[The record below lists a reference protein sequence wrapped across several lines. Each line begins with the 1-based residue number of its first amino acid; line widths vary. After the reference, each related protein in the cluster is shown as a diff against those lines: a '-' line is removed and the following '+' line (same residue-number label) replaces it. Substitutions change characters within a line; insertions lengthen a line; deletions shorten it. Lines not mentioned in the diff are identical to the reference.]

1 MEHTGHLTGHDAAP
15 LHVSLEHRP
24 AETAEGDVFQLL
36 QRGSPLFQG
45 EVFPGHFVFQHPHRP
60 ADGAARHG
68 GVAVLGLQKG
78 QLVVFVDGAL
88 PACQQAGA
96 HLNAT
101 GPQSEGRCRLPSV
114 GNAAGG
120 DDGDVHRVDDLGHQ
134 RHGGHLTYMAAGL
147 HALGDDGVGSLIHQP
162 LGKDGGRHH
171 GQHLD
176 PGSFPRGDV
185 LAGTARPGGHHL
197 NALLY
202 DDLGHFVGAGV
213 HQHQIDPEG
222 LVRQALADA
231 DLLTQ
236 QVCIQHPAGGDDA
249 QRPRV
254 GAGGGKFAGG
264 DVGHA
269 ALDNGELRP
278 QQLVEFFHS
287 IAPFQ
292 KKAQAI
298 SSTAPPHVR
307 PPPKAVSSRRLPGPT
322 RPCSTSSLRTSG
334 TLAAA
339 VLP

>member
-1 MEHTGHLTGHDAAP
+1 ML
-15 LHVSLEHRP
+15 
-24 AETAEGDVFQLL
+24 QLL
-36 QRGSPLFQG
+36 QSGAPLFQG
-45 EVFPGHFVFQHPHRP
+45 QVLPGHLVFQHPDRA
-60 ADGAARHG
+60 ADGAACDG
-68 GVAVLGLQKG
+68 GVAVLGLQQG
-78 QLVVFVDGAL
+78 LLIVVVNGTF

-96 HLNAT
+96 HLDAAGT
-101 GPQSEGRCRLPSV
+101 QGEGGGSLTAV

-120 DDGDVHRVDDLGHQ
+120 DDGNIHRVDDLGHQ
-134 RHGGHLTYMAAGL
+134 GHGGHFAHMAAGL
-147 HALGDDGVGSLIHQP
+147 HALSDDGVGSLIHQP

-185 LAGTARPGGHHL
+185 LAGTARSGGHHPD
-197 NALLY
+197 ALLY

-213 HQHQIDPEG
+213 HQHQVHAEG

-231 DLLTQ
+231 DLLAQ
-236 QVCIQHPAGGDDA
+236 QVRFQHPACGDDA

-254 GAGGGKFAGG
+254 RAGGGKFACG

-269 ALDNGELRP
+269 ALDNGKLRP

-287 IAPFQ
+287 MLLFR
-292 KKAQAI
+292 KEAQAI
-298 SSTAPPHVR
+298 SSTAPPQVR